1 MSEPVRILAEAVERW
16 SIDDLEPY
24 ARNAKKHPP
33 EQIAQIVASM
43 REFGFTIPVLVAEDG
58 TIIAGHGRVLA
69 AQEIGLAEVPVI
81 VARGW
86 SDEQRRA
93 YTLADNKLSENGEWD
108 EELLAIELG
117 DLREEGFAVDLI
129 GFDAKELDKLLGVG
143 TVGMTDPDETPE
155 PEEVVVT
162 RPGDIWI
169 LGEHR
174 IICGDSTDA
183 ATVEALLAGETPN
196 LMVTDPPY
204 GVNYDPSWRARAGVN
219 LNKNKLGKVE
229 NDDRADWREAWE
241 LFPGR
246 IAYVWHGGLHAGTV
260 FESLTETGFSIRAQ
274 IIWAKDRFALS
285 RGDYHWQH
293 EPCWYGVRGTGN
305 WTGDR
310 SQSTV
315 WNIPAREDSGVG
327 HGTQKPVECMK
338 RPIENNSEPGDA
350 VYEPFSGSGT
360 TIIAAEMTGRR
371 CLAVELNP
379 AYVDVAVRR
388 WQAFTGKS
396 AVLDGDG
403 RSFDEIAAE
412 RMAEAA

>member
-1 MSEPVRILAEAVERW
+1 M
-16 SIDDLEPY
+16 
-24 ARNAKKHPP
+24 AR
-33 EQIAQIVASM
+33 
-43 REFGFTIPVLVAEDG
+43 
-58 TIIAGHGRVLA
+58 
-69 AQEIGLAEVPVI
+69 
-81 VARGW
+81 
-86 SDEQRRA
+86 
-93 YTLADNKLSENGEWD
+93 
-108 EELLAIELG
+108 
-117 DLREEGFAVDLI
+117 LRL
-129 GFDAKELDKLLGVG
+129 KS
-143 TVGMTDPDETPE
+143 
-155 PEEVVVT
+155 
-162 RPGDIWI
+162 R
-169 LGEHR
+169 HR

-183 ATVEALLAGETPN
+183 ETVAALLDGEVPN

-219 LNKNKLGKVE
+219 RNQNKLGKVE

-260 FESLTETGFSIRAQ
+260 FESLTETGFSVRSQ
-274 IIWAKDRFALS
+274 IIWVKDRFALS

-293 EPCWYGVRGTGN
+293 EPCWYAVRGTGN

-315 WNIPAREDSGVG
+315 WSIPAREDSGFG

-371 CLAVELNP
+371 CFAVELNP
-379 AYVDVAVRR
+379 AYVDIAVRR
-388 WQAFTGKS
+388 WQAFTGQE
-396 AVLDGDG
+396 AVLQADG
-403 RSFDEIAAE
+403 RSFDEVAAE
-412 RMAEAA
+412 RLRDAA